1 MNFPSIVCTKAISM
15 YSRSANKMY
24 NENYLKVVQLWA
36 IQKGRH
42 LSKQVVSGRS
52 FCGNH
57 SPSALEEAGGDL
69 DQRYCLFCSETWFL
83 ALLAALWVNILRYFL
98 FLLKSCRIGFCS
110 NLNLWLTLVLLCMY
124 GYVLVSTGVGVEGG
138 SAFKNPSAW
147 DSLELVKS

>member
-1 MNFPSIVCTKAISM
+1 MNFPSIVCTKDISM

-42 LSKQVVSGRS
+42 LSKQVVSGGS

-57 SPSALEEAGGDL
+57 SPSDLEEAGGDL